1 MANIQQLI
9 FDIIARDS
17 ASPAFAKL
25 GATAQGAAGN
35 VSDLSKRIDELGPRS
50 AEARVGLA
58 GEKEGPA
65 RLDKLDAR
73 PLTPAHPAADPHIRI
88 QGAAPAAA
96 EICATEPPPD

>member
-35 VSDLSKRIDELGPRS
+35 VSDLSKRIDELGRRS

-58 GEKEGPA
+58 GGKEAQA
-65 RLDKLDAR
+65 RLDKPDAS
-73 PLTPAHPAADPHIRI
+73 PPTATPPSADPDHHIR
-88 QGAAPAAA
+88 GAAPAAA
-96 EICATEPPPD
+96 WITALR